1 MFGGNSL
8 PFVSESENLSLEN
21 VASRSNLDLV
31 SKSRGHR
38 PGLFS
43 YGQVTILSLKN
54 VYNLKPVPR

>member
-31 SKSRGHR
+31 SN
-38 PGLFS
+38 
-43 YGQVTILSLKN
+43 GQVTILSLKN
-54 VYNLKPVPR
+54 VYNSKPVPR